1 VYNEAVNNTPSTV
14 PGYLITNR
22 DGLYGN
28 NIYRIDMR
36 FSKTFTLKEHFRFI
50 PIVEAFNLFNHANF
64 GAYNATVSSPL
75 YGSPAQNSN
84 LAYAGRMLQFAGR
97 FEF

>member
-1 VYNEAVNNTPSTV
+1 
-14 PGYLITNR
+14 
-22 DGLYGN
+22 
-28 NIYRIDMR
+28 
-36 FSKTFTLKEHFRFI
+36 
-50 PIVEAFNLFNHANF
+50 
-64 GAYNATVSSPL
+64 L